1 MSDDKLER
9 MEAAYRLI
17 LGELGVNV
25 EAPDLTDTPRRA
37 AKALLDLT
45 AGYRE
50 DLAPHL
56 RTFSEPCA
64 DQLVLVGPVPFW
76 SLCEHHL
83 LPFRGVAVVGYIP
96 EKGRIIGLSK
106 IPRIIQ
112 HHARRLQNQERLG
125 NAIATELDNVP
136 GLNPRGVGVLISS
149 EHSCMA
155 SRGVRSAG
163 RMTTSALRG
172 IIFDRPE
179 SRAEFLALA
188 RDEMRR
194 GSR

>member
-1 MSDDKLER
+1 MDGKLER

-17 LGELGVNV
+17 LTELGVDV
-25 EAPDLTDTPRRA
+25 EAPDLVDTPRRA

-45 AGYRE
+45 AGYRDE
-50 DLAPHL
+50 LTPHL
-56 RTFSEPCA
+56 RTFSESCA

-83 LPFRGVAVVGYIP
+83 LPFHGVAVVGYIP

-125 NAIATELDNVP
+125 NAIATELDHVP
-136 GLNPRGVGVLISS
+136 GLDPLGVGVLISS

-155 SRGVRSAG
+155 SRGIRSQG

-172 IIFDRPE
+172 VMLTEPPAR
-179 SRAEFLALA
+179 SEFLALA

-194 GSR
+194 GPR